1 MENNRQTI
9 ETGDIFASH
18 AGEFL
23 KNHTLH
29 PVQLKAFRAIQACRT
44 ATLGGHQSRCDG
56 CGHTRQ
62 AYNSCRNRHCPKC
75 QFVKRAQWVDKLAA
89 NLPAVRHFHLVF
101 TIPGCLHTLFYSNQA
116 VAYGLLF
123 TAAGRALNQCS
134 QSMAFPGAKTGAVAI
149 RHTWG
154 QTLVYHPHIHM
165 IVPAGGLTED
175 RSEWIPSAKN
185 FLVPVKVLSAVFRRV
200 LCTLLESALADGR
213 LALPADGKDFQ
224 TIKGLCYKTPWVV
237 YCEKPFS
244 SADNLIRYL
253 GNYTHRVA
261 ICNHRI
267 IAHENGKVRFY
278 YKDYKNNGAKRVL
291 TLDAQEFIR
300 RFLQHIL
307 PAGFCKIRYFG
318 FMALST
324 MKANLARCYDLIGK
338 TVFLPVLEGLS
349 GQEVFQAVTGIDP
362 LRCPSCKTGWMR
374 PIAAILP
381 CNPG

>member
-149 RHTWG
+149 LHTWG

-224 TIKGLCYKTPWVV
+224 TIKGLCYKTP
-237 YCEKPFS
+237 
-244 SADNLIRYL
+244 
-253 GNYTHRVA
+253 
-261 ICNHRI
+261 
-267 IAHENGKVRFY
+267 
-278 YKDYKNNGAKRVL
+278 
-291 TLDAQEFIR
+291 
-300 RFLQHIL
+300 
-307 PAGFCKIRYFG
+307 
-318 FMALST
+318 
-324 MKANLARCYDLIGK
+324 
-338 TVFLPVLEGLS
+338 
-349 GQEVFQAVTGIDP
+349 
-362 LRCPSCKTGWMR
+362 
-374 PIAAILP
+374 
-381 CNPG
+381 

>member
-1 MENNRQTI
+1 M
-9 ETGDIFASH
+9 
-18 AGEFL
+18 
-23 KNHTLH
+23 K
-29 PVQLKAFRAIQACRT
+29 
-44 ATLGGHQSRCDG
+44 
-56 CGHTRQ
+56 
-62 AYNSCRNRHCPKC
+62 
-75 QFVKRAQWVDKLAA
+75 QFC
-89 NLPAVRHFHLVF
+89 VF
-101 TIPGCLHTLFYSNQA
+101 
-116 VAYGLLF
+116 V
-123 TAAGRALNQCS
+123 
-134 QSMAFPGAKTGAVAI
+134 V
-149 RHTWG
+149 
-154 QTLVYHPHIHM
+154 
-165 IVPAGGLTED
+165 LT
-175 RSEWIPSAKN
+175 KN

-267 IAHENGKVRFY
+267 IAHENGKVRFF

-349 GQEVFQAVTGIDP
+349 GQEVFRAVTGIDP